1 MTEVIL
7 EIRPGTGGEEAAL
20 FAAELFRM
28 YRRYSERKGWKFEVG
43 SMTPTELGG
52 LREGIAIVKGPG
64 TTEALRYESGVHR
77 IQRIPTTEKSGR
89 THTSTATVAVLP
101 KPKPQELEIRPQDVR
116 IDVYRASGPGGQY
129 VNRRESAV
137 RITHLATGLTVTSQE
152 SRTQIQ
158 NKEIAMEVLR
168 ARLFEN
174 QQREAVARVGDERR
188 RQIGTA
194 ERAEKIRTYNL
205 AQDRLTDHR
214 AKKTWHHLERIL
226 AGDLDRLINDL
237 QKALHP
243 KPELR

>member
-1 MTEVIL
+1 MDEVIL

-20 FAAELFRM
+20 FATELFRM
-28 YRRYSERKGWKFEVG
+28 YRRYGERKGWKFEIG

-64 TTEALRYESGVHR
+64 AAEALRFESGVHR
-77 IQRIPTTEKSGR
+77 IQRIPATEKSGR
-89 THTSTATVAVLP
+89 IHTSTATVAVLP
-101 KPKPQELEIRPQDVR
+101 KPKPQELEIRPEDLR

-137 RITHLATGLTVTSQE
+137 RIIHLATGLTVTSQE
-152 SRTQIQ
+152 ARTQIQ

-174 QQREAVARVGDERR
+174 QQREAAARVGDERR

-214 AKKTWHHLERIL
+214 AKKSWHHLERIL
-226 AGDLDRLINDL
+226 SGDLDRLLTDL
-237 QKALHP
+237 RKALQP
-243 KPELR
+243 QPELR